1 VSQFREPFERGEIEL
16 AESRMLHPMVVEATS
31 GGVGV
36 RGYENNG
43 ASGIKKLNN
52 NDSVNEK

>member
-1 VSQFREPFERGEIEL
+1 
-16 AESRMLHPMVVEATS
+16 MLHPMVVEATS